1 MPQDLIFTNHVSEA
15 IDRTVS
21 RLGNKPAFVITDTN
35 TASLA
40 LPLIAGRCKALAT
53 AKTFSLPAG
62 DANKGLDSLSGI
74 WRWLSA
80 SGATRSS
87 IVINL
92 GGGMITDIGG
102 FAAATFKR
110 GLRFINVPTTL
121 LGAVDA
127 AVGGKTGIN
136 FSGLKNEV
144 GAFAPA
150 DAVIISTMFF
160 SSLPPTEVKSGY
172 AEMIKHGLLDGKKAL
187 ADLLKFDISDPM
199 ADPDALLALLE
210 KSVGVKARI
219 VAADPKETGLR
230 KALNL
235 GHTVGH
241 AFESFAMTE
250 MKSPIP
256 HGYAVAWGM
265 VVELILSHMM
275 LRFPAETLHTVA
287 AYVKRTYGYFDIDCD
302 DYPRLIE
309 IMGHDK
315 KNTSPDK
322 INFTLLRSPGQ
333 PVTDLTAS
341 TDDIRAALDIYRD
354 LLA

>member
-21 RLGNKPAFVITDTN
+21 RLGNQPAFVITDTN

-172 AEMIKHGLLDGKKAL
+172 AEMIKHGPVSYTHL
-187 ADLLKFDISDPM
+187 
-199 ADPDALLALLE
+199 
-210 KSVGVKARI
+210 
-219 VAADPKETGLR
+219 
-230 KALNL
+230 
-235 GHTVGH
+235 
-241 AFESFAMTE
+241 
-250 MKSPIP
+250 
-256 HGYAVAWGM
+256 
-265 VVELILSHMM
+265 
-275 LRFPAETLHTVA
+275 TLPTNSLV
-287 AYVKRTYGYFDIDCD
+287 
-302 DYPRLIE
+302 
-309 IMGHDK
+309 
-315 KNTSPDK
+315 
-322 INFTLLRSPGQ
+322 
-333 PVTDLTAS
+333 
-341 TDDIRAALDIYRD
+341 
-354 LLA
+354 